1 MRIARQQ
8 HPRRQVGV
16 RSEVQWWLSG
26 RRVHGADDRCAV
38 WDTARA
44 MAKRRS
50 TPPPVP
56 DAVREAVER
65 TVQATLGQA
74 AQAQQE
80 TRGRAQVVVDD
91 VVKGARTTRGRAQE
105 AVEGVVKGAEVVGER
120 ARRAI
125 EDARP
130 ATHDDLKE
138 LKGELRAIGR
148 RLDAIESRLPASKP
162 AARRAKPKPKPKS
175 KSTKKS

>member
-1 MRIARQQ
+1 M
-8 HPRRQVGV
+8 PPV
-16 RSEVQWWLSG
+16 EDSG
-26 RRVHGADDRCAV
+26 P
-38 WDTARA
+38 
-44 MAKRRS
+44 MAKRRT

-80 TRGRAQVVVDD
+80 TRGRAQDARTRAQVVVDD

-120 ARRAI
+120 VRGAL

-130 ATHDDLKE
+130 ATHDDIKDLRR
-138 LKGELRAIGR
+138 ELRAIGR
-148 RLDAIESRLPASKP
+148 RLDAIEGRLPAQRSKPKSSPARRSKP
-162 AARRAKPKPKPKS
+162 A
-175 KSTKKS
+175 KKS

>member
-1 MRIARQQ
+1 MPPVE
-8 HPRRQVGV
+8 H
-16 RSEVQWWLSG
+16 SG
-26 RRVHGADDRCAV
+26 P
-38 WDTARA
+38 
-44 MAKRRS
+44 MAKRRA

-80 TRGRAQVVVDD
+80 TRGRAQDARTRAQDVVDD

-120 ARRAI
+120 VRGAL

-130 ATHDDLKE
+130 ATHDDIKDLRR
-138 LKGELRAIGR
+138 ELRAIVR
-148 RLDAIESRLPASKP
+148 RLDAIEERLPAQRSKP
-162 AARRAKPKPKPKS
+162 KAKTAARAKS
-175 KSTKKS
+175 KPTKKS